1 LTDSLFLL
9 ISPMENSYRNIGKI
23 VSSFGLKGELI
34 VLHHLGKKIAV
45 SKIKVIFLEQKK
57 EELLPYFV
65 ENIRKKG
72 EDELY
77 LKLEGIDSKEAA
89 SKYMRREVWM
99 KEEEIQTHTQK
110 NNPIGWVGYR
120 ILDQGKDLGPILEV
134 IEQPH
139 QVLCRIEIDTK
150 EVLIPINEQTLDK
163 VDHKNRNVV
172 VTLPDGLLE
181 VYLG

>member
-1 LTDSLFLL
+1 
-9 ISPMENSYRNIGKI
+9 MENSYRNIGKI
-23 VSSFGLKGELI
+23 VSGFGLKGEMI
-34 VLHHLGKKIAV
+34 VQHHLGKKIAV

-57 EELLPYFV
+57 DELLPYFV

-72 EDELY
+72 ENELY
-77 LKLEGIDSKEAA
+77 LKLEGIDNKEAA

-99 KEEEIQTHTQK
+99 KEEEIQAHTQK

-120 ILDQGKDLGPILEV
+120 VLDQGKDLGPILEV

-139 QVLCRIEIDTK
+139 QVLCRLEIDAK

-163 VDHKNRNVV
+163 TDHKTKRLLLN
-172 VTLPDGLLE
+172 LPDGLL
-181 VYLG
+181 

>member
-1 LTDSLFLL
+1 
-9 ISPMENSYRNIGKI
+9 MEKNYRNIGKI
-23 VSSFGLKGELI
+23 VSAFGLKGDMI

-57 EELLPYFV
+57 DELLPYFI

-72 EDELY
+72 DDELQ

-89 SKYMRREVWM
+89 TKFIRREVWLN
-99 KEEEIQTHTQK
+99 EEEIQAHTQK

-139 QVLCRIEIDTK
+139 QILCRIEMDAR
-150 EVLIPINEQTLDK
+150 EVLIPLHEQTLIN
-163 VDHKNRNVV
+163 VDHKNKTVLLN
-172 VTLPDGLLE
+172 LPDGLLD
-181 VYLG
+181 VYLT